1 MDSEEIIWRKETEDR
16 PYRKDLTGKTFGK
29 WHVDSFAR
37 YSEHGSY
44 WNCTC
49 TGCGKQREIR
59 VQLLTSGKS
68 KSCGG
73 PGCKTRSS
81 KPKDIEAASQE
92 EVRRNRRIYLIWT
105 NLMEIAN
112 PRFRRCNAK
121 GELYKVAVQDGWK
134 NYDKFYEW
142 STKFKGLM
150 EDDDCTFPYGYTPM
164 SNLYLKQSAKILPD
178 GTVYMAMANSFW
190 APSYIMESIIYYP
203 KFMVDVGYNRLYRD
217 PYTGEAMTRQEL
229 AAAHNIPKGT
239 LDSRL
244 SLGWSLEEALTGKRK

>member
-29 WHVDSFAR
+29 WRVDSFAR

-49 TGCGKQREIR
+49 TGCGKQKEIR

-73 PGCKTRSS
+73 PGCRTRSS
-81 KPKDIEAASQE
+81 KPKNRETASQE
-92 EVRRNRRIYLIWT
+92 EVGRNRRVYLIWT
-105 NLMEIAN
+105 NLMEMAN
-112 PRFRRCNAK
+112 PKFCRCNGR

-150 EDDDCTFPYGYTPM
+150 EDEDCTFPYGCMPM
-164 SNLYLKQSAKILPD
+164 ANLYLKQSAKILPD
-178 GTVYMAMANSFW
+178 GTIYMAAANSFW
-190 APSYIMESIIYYP
+190 TSPYILRDTTYRP
-203 KFMVDVGYNRLYRD
+203 KFEVDVGYNRLYRD
-217 PYTGEAMTRQEL
+217 PFTGKARTRQEL
-229 AAAHNIPKGT
+229 AAAYDVPKGT

-244 SLGWSLEEALTGKRK
+244 SLGWSLEEALMGIRK